1 MSTAR
6 ARRLNAVILIVLAIS
21 AVQDLLQPGEA
32 YSGPMAAIGRPLL
45 LPDDR
50 IVIGTVQHVRS
61 GVVQVNI
68 AELEPLF
75 LSLEAAAEKGISS
88 IKPGDK
94 LKIVISGEN
103 EPIDFQPADQPGWDR
118 VLKGHLI
125 QPLMGDQRWA
135 LVRTAQDM
143 NEPYEV
149 AEVARHKVLNIPVGV
164 PAMFLL
170 DKGNVIIDATF
181 GSEQALLGTLAKWS
195 QDRQRMIPL

>member
-6 ARRLNAVILIVLAIS
+6 AHRWSAVILIGLTIN
-21 AVQDLLQPGEA
+21 AVQILLQPGEA
-32 YSGPMAAIGRPLL
+32 HSGLMAASGRPLL

-75 LSLEAAAEKGISS
+75 LSLESAAEKGISP

-181 GSEQALLGTLAKWS
+181 GSEHALLGTLAKWS
-195 QDRQRMIPL
+195 QDRRMIPR